1 MMDTILKRKFGTR
14 KLAATKRAAMR
25 GAVAVEFAILL
36 IPMLLM
42 VFGVVEYGRA
52 LYQYNTLAKAV
63 RDSARLLAQN
73 NPTDADYPLA
83 DAKCLAVYGH
93 NAPCTSDETPLVPGL
108 TTAMVYVCNPAD
120 SSACPGTTYANV
132 STGSGAINLVEV
144 RIKGYV
150 FNYWFN
156 PAVFFVPNSA
166 TTLNFGDIH
175 TTMRQIL

>member
-1 MMDTILKRKFGTR
+1 MMGTILKRKFGTQ
-14 KLAATKRAAMR
+14 KLAATKRVAMR

-42 VFGVVEYGRA
+42 VLGVVEYGRA

-63 RDSARLLAQN
+63 RDSTRLLAQN
-73 NPTDADYPLA
+73 NPADADYPLA

-93 NAPCTSDETPLVPGL
+93 TCTSDVTPLVPGL
-108 TTAMVYVCNPAD
+108 TTDMVYVCNPAD
-120 SSACPGTTYANV
+120 SSACPGITYANV

-150 FNYWFN
+150 FDYRFN
-156 PAVFFVPNSA
+156 PAVFFVPSSA

>member
-1 MMDTILKRKFGTR
+1 MMDTILKRKFGTQR
-14 KLAATKRAAMR
+14 LAATKRAAMR

-42 VFGVVEYGRA
+42 VLGVVEYGRA

-63 RDSARLLAQN
+63 RDSTRLLAQN
-73 NPTDADYPLA
+73 NPTDTDYPLA
-83 DAKCLAVYGH
+83 DAKCLAVYGKTG
-93 NAPCTSDETPLVPGL
+93 CSGSDVPLAPGL
-108 TTAMVYVCNPAD
+108 TTDMVYVCNPAG
-120 SSACPGTTYANV
+120 SSACPGTTYANI
-132 STGSGAINLVEV
+132 STGSGTINLVEV

-156 PAVFFVPNSA
+156 PTAFFAPNAA